1 MKKPTSWLILVLLVG
16 LIAAATAYALSTNN
30 VRWKVNGAA
39 LTSGQTRSVTS
50 SAMLSQTMKSGG
62 IEIQCSNLTGS
73 VGMALLG
80 SNSPNPGTAEGKL
93 TYSGCTVLKFE
104 KCKIN
109 GARPGSFETKPL
121 LIELVYLSRAGAE
134 EEKIANGINAMLV
147 KPKEGTTVA
156 EFSLSPTSECPSG
169 TSTVTI
175 GGEAGKTGILFKALE
190 TTANEELETHEIE
203 APETAIK
210 NYFTNTGGSTEEHTG
225 EGIKAN
231 SNAATYQGRVRVS
244 VGSGNKYNLVLP

>member
-1 MKKPTSWLILVLLVG
+1 MKKPTGWLILILLVG
-16 LIAAATAYALSTNN
+16 LVAAATAYALSTNN
-30 VRWKVNGAA
+30 VRWKVNGSA
-39 LTSGQTRSVTS
+39 LASGQSHSVTS
-50 SAMLSQTMKSGG
+50 SAMLSQTMKAGG
-62 IEIQCSNLTGS
+62 IEITCSNLTGS

-109 GARPGSFETKPL
+109 GSRPGGFETKPL
-121 LIELVYLSRAGAE
+121 SIELVYLTKAGAE
-134 EEKIANGINAMLV
+134 KEEIANGINAMLV

-156 EFSLSPTSECPSG
+156 ELALSPTNECP
-169 TSTVTI
+169 TSSVTI
-175 GGEAGKTGILFKALE
+175 AGEAGKTGILFKALE

-203 APETAIK
+203 APETALK
-210 NYFTNTGGSTEEHTG
+210 TYFTNAGGSTEEHSG

-231 SNAATYQGRVRVS
+231 SNGATYSGRIRVS
-244 VGSGNKYNLVLP
+244 VGSGNKYNLVVP